1 MQQEIGDAEWY
12 EDLIAEIDYLNNRE
26 LFKKG
31 KPGYEGFKGFMSRTG
46 KPRGNS
52 PLWNLIIQFLRD
64 NQIEDVRSMDL
75 AMLFFRVQEA
85 AREEYWSAVQAANAI
100 GRGLGAYASAR
111 ASRDFYNEL
120 TSKRQKQ
127 KALMLTLGAVNR
139 GNQYELRRSDIYSI
153 ERLASPYPAL
163 ARGQKSVKI
172 GEINIGREQ
181 VQKLL
186 ESMISDINREVFD
199 IFQDMATLQ
208 RDLQGYFAGG
218 LEKPELAQSAIG
230 ASLAVGSKT
239 EKVKSDIEK

>member
-1 MQQEIGDAEWY
+1 
-12 EDLIAEIDYLNNRE
+12 
-26 LFKKG
+26 
-31 KPGYEGFKGFMSRTG
+31 
-46 KPRGNS
+46 
-52 PLWNLIIQFLRD
+52 
-64 NQIEDVRSMDL
+64 
-75 AMLFFRVQEA
+75 
-85 AREEYWSAVQAANAI
+85 
-100 GRGLGAYASAR
+100 
-111 ASRDFYNEL
+111 
-120 TSKRQKQ
+120 
-127 KALMLTLGAVNR
+127 MLTLGAVNR
-139 GNQYELRRSDIYSI
+139 GNQFELRRSYIYSI